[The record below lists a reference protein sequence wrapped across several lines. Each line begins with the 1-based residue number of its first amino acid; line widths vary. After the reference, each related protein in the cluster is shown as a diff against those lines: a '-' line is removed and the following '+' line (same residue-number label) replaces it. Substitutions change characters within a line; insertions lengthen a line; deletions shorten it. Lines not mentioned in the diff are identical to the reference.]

1 MHGGVAGPIAAIDSP
16 SSPLASES
24 VAGPSTGTTPNT
36 LPPLTSHDKA
46 KFRKIF
52 QGSGA
57 QNGFLGGEF
66 NLDAVIEHDSNGFA
80 GQQAREV
87 FMKSKLPWNTLS
99 QIWCVLRC
107 RH

>member
-1 MHGGVAGPIAAIDSP
+1 MHGDAAGPIAAIDSP
-16 SSPLASES
+16 SSPLANEP
-24 VAGPSTGTTPNT
+24 VAGPSTGTAPNT

-66 NLDAVIEHDSNGFA
+66 CSDAVIDHGSNGSQ
-80 GQQAREV
+80 GNKRE
-87 FMKSKLPWNTLS
+87 KSS
-99 QIWCVLRC
+99 
-107 RH
+107 